1 MAKIKNQ
8 SIIDLA
14 SEIEDFSK
22 SIAKEMA
29 IKSREDL
36 YKAANNAITKFYNH
50 YTPDYYKRHIIPYY
64 QHNINKGIKKYYHS
78 PHGNIY
84 SGGIELSP
92 ESMDDLYKIR
102 EDYIFNLILAGFHGN
117 IPMLP
122 QYGKDGTPISRN
134 IPPIMSPSPLELILD
149 ERDRLI
155 KSVSKDA
162 NDVAQKVKKEK
173 GYKYIS

>member
-1 MAKIKNQ
+1 MGKIKNQ

-14 SEIEDFSK
+14 NEIEDFSK

-102 EDYIFNLILAGFHGN
+102 KDYIFNLILAGFHGN

-122 QYGKDGTPISRN
+122 DMTHYTNQTSRSV
-134 IPPIMSPSPLELILD
+134 PPIMEPSPLNLILD

-155 KSVSKDA
+155 KNVSKDA
-162 NDVAQKVKKEK
+162 NDIAQRIKKEK